1 MEETDKTLKFFE
13 SAGGFLGAKVE
24 NINTS
29 KIGPD
34 DNKNGTSN
42 TEAGCDLTTY
52 ERVHA
57 VRLFPFTDPAK
68 YISIRVGS
76 EAGEELAIIED
87 LADLSPEQR
96 ELVKRDL
103 ELNYFLPVINKILS
117 IKDEYGYAYFHV
129 ITDKGPVRFAINM
142 GGTNVTKL
150 SETRL
155 LITDINENRFEVR
168 DVTKLTKKEQRK
180 LDLFL

>member
-1 MEETDKTLKFFE
+1 MEDRDKTLTFFE
-13 SAGGFLGAKVE
+13 SEGGFLGVKSG
-24 NINTS
+24 N
-29 KIGPD
+29 D
-34 DNKNGTSN
+34 
-42 TEAGCDLTTY
+42 TY
-52 ERVHA
+52 DRVRA

-68 YISIRVGS
+68 YISIRVGNDM
-76 EAGEELAIIED
+76 GEELSVIED
-87 LADLSPEQR
+87 LAALSPEQR
-96 ELVKRDL
+96 ELVERDL
-103 ELNYFLPVINKILS
+103 DLNYFLPQIKEIIS

-129 ITDKGPVRFAINM
+129 VTDKGPVRFAINM